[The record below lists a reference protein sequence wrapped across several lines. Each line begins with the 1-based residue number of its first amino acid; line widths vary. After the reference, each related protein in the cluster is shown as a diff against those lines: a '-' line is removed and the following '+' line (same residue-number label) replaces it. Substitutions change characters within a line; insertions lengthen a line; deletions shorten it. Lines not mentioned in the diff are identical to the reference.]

1 MMVTGETAT
10 DVFLQF
16 DSTTADNRVLLYKH
30 LVLDTSGAVTSQ
42 VDMAVTTASAKDFTL
57 TSGANVDVAF
67 DDGSTLTVAQ
77 GGEERVALG
86 ADGEVRVTSAADQD
100 VLITRCVGKGWAG
113 MGWEE
118 GCSGVGRR
126 GLAEVNVVST
136 CRAREARQH
145 RAEGTGAQA
154 GLRRC

>member
-1 MMVTGETAT
+1 
-10 DVFLQF
+10 VFLQF

-42 VDMAVTTASAKDFTL
+42 VDMAVTTASTKDFTL

-77 GGEERVALG
+77 GGEERVAVNG
-86 ADGEVRVTSAADQD
+86 DGEVRLTSAADQD
-100 VLITRCVGKGWAG
+100 VLITRCVG
-113 MGWEE
+113 MGRDGLAWKE

-126 GLAEVNVVST
+126 RMTEVIVVST
-136 CRAREARQH
+136 CRTCDAAARRRKARVH
-145 RAEGTGAQA
+145 
-154 GLRRC
+154 GLN